1 VFHHQVILYT
11 VESEAGKT
19 RLKMKGLVR
28 QGKDPAHS
36 EKLERR
42 ETCDKLS
49 GGSLASHFVQ
59 FIGIRPTCGGGDPER
74 RRNSCSRILHVAGV
88 VTAPCHLLPSDD
100 DE

>member
-1 VFHHQVILYT
+1 VFHHQVLLYT

-49 GGSLASHFVQ
+49 GGSLASHFVHSSA
-59 FIGIRPTCGGGDPER
+59 FARHVAEATLNGGGTR
-74 RRNSCSRILHVAGV
+74 
-88 VTAPCHLLPSDD
+88 APGFCMSLAS
-100 DE
+100 